1 MKQFLKPLTL
11 PASAN
16 WAVFILRVGLSL
28 LMVGH
33 GYEKFQT
40 LVGGSKIDF
49 PDPLGTSPVF
59 SLFLTVFAEFF
70 CSILLILGLL
80 TRLALIPLIIC
91 MLVIVT
97 ILNPNAPLSDLE
109 HGLMYLISYVALL
122 LTGPGK
128 YSADATLFNSKPHK
142 RA

>member
-1 MKQFLKPLTL
+1 MKQFLQPLTL
-11 PASAN
+11 PNVVS
-16 WAVFILRVGLSL
+16 WAVFILRVGMSL
-28 LMVGH
+28 LMVRH

-40 LVGGSKIDF
+40 LVGGGKIDF
-49 PDPLGTSPVF
+49 PDPLGTGPVF
-59 SLFLTVFAEFF
+59 SLFLTVFAELF

-97 ILNPNAPLSDLE
+97 ILDPKAPLSDLE

-128 YSADATLFNSKPHK
+128 YAADAALFNRK
-142 RA
+142 